1 MSITL
6 RFRLSKFAVAFLGSL
21 VGVGLSTLLA
31 QWYGHAESW
40 KATVLTIVVLSLIAT
55 FLIKLPS
62 DGRFAWLPFGIKC
75 ASYAF
80 LLATAMSLVPLL
92 TGGS

>member
-1 MSITL
+1 MSTTL
-6 RFRLSKFAVAFLGSL
+6 RFRLSKFGVAFLGSL

-31 QWYGHAESW
+31 QWLGYTESW
-40 KATVLTIVVLSLIAT
+40 KATVLTIAVLSLIAT

-62 DGRFAWLPFGIKC
+62 DGRVAWLPFGIKC

-80 LLATAMSLVPLL
+80 LLATAMSLTPLV
-92 TGGS
+92 TGGN

>member
-1 MSITL
+1 MSTTL
-6 RFRLSKFAVAFLGSL
+6 RFRLSKFAAALLGSA

-31 QWYGHAESW
+31 QWLGYTESW

-62 DGRFAWLPFGIKC
+62 DGRVAWVPFGIKC

-80 LLATAMSLVPLL
+80 LLATAMSLTPLM
-92 TGGS
+92 TGVD